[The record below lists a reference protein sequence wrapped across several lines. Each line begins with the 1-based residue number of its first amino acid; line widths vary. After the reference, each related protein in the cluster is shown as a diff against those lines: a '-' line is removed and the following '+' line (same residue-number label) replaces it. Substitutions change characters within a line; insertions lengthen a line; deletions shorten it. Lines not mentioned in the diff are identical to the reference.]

1 VKKIHFL
8 EKVLDLYICYYY
20 IYIMIASAQIK
31 PTYDELEAEVI
42 HLRFENSNLKRLLF
56 GQKRERF
63 EPEVNSMQLSFLSMP
78 VEDAPEKTE
87 KISYTRRKKSKKSK
101 PPSRQAL
108 PASLPRH
115 DIIIEPEED
124 VSGMKKIGE
133 EITEELEFEPG
144 KVYVNRYIRPK
155 YARGDD
161 GGVIVGI
168 LPMRPIEKGIPGP
181 GLLAHVSMSKYVDH
195 LPLYRQIGQ
204 FSRLGIELSQST
216 VCGWVRATYDVI
228 LPLVGLIREETLKT
242 DYLMADETTIRVLDP
257 GKKGKTHRGFYWVYY
272 DPLEP
277 SVFFDY
283 RKGRGR
289 DGPNDVLN
297 DFKGF
302 LQTDGY
308 TGYDE
313 VNARNTI
320 ISLACMAHARRYF
333 VEAKEIDPERAN
345 WMLHHIGLL
354 YKIERYAR
362 NQQFSYE
369 QRYQER
375 QKNAAVVMQV
385 IKDWLDVEVDRVLPK
400 NPIGK
405 AIQYM
410 RNQWPRLEVYLT
422 DGRLEIDNNLV
433 ENAIRPIALG
443 RKNYLFAGSHDGAVR
458 AAAIYTLMANA
469 KLQGV
474 EPFYYLRDVIKRIP
488 GHPVKKLDQLLPK
501 NWKLQ
506 FSS

>member
-1 VKKIHFL
+1 
-8 EKVLDLYICYYY
+8 
-20 IYIMIASAQIK
+20 MQSSTQTK
-31 PTYDELEAEVI
+31 PTYDQLEAEVI
-42 HLRFENSNLKRLLF
+42 QLRFENTNLKRLIF

-63 EPEVNSMQLSFLSMP
+63 EPEVDNNQLSFLNMP
-78 VEDAPEKTE
+78 VKEISEKLE
-87 KISYTRRKKSKKSK
+87 EISYTRKKKSTKNKR
-101 PPSRQAL
+101 PSRQAL

-155 YARGDD
+155 YAKPDD
-161 GGVIVGI
+161 SGIITGI

-181 GLLAHVSMSKYVDH
+181 GLLAHISMSKFLDH
-195 LPLYRQIGQ
+195 LPLNRQIGQ
-204 FSRLGIELSQST
+204 FSRIGIELPQST
-216 VCGWVRATYDVI
+216 LCGWVKATYDLI
-228 LPLVGLIREETLKT
+228 LPLVILIREKTLEMI
-242 DYLMADETTIRVLDP
+242 YLMVDETPIKVLDP
-257 GKKGKTHRGFYWVYY
+257 GKKGKTHRGYYWVYY
-272 DPLEP
+272 DPL
-277 SVFFDY
+277 SRQVFFDY

-289 DGPNDVLN
+289 DGPNEVLK
-297 DFKGF
+297 DFNGF

-313 VNARNTI
+313 VHARDTI
-320 ISLACMAHARRYF
+320 TSLACMAHARRYF
-333 VEAKEIDPERAN
+333 VEAKEIDQERAN

-362 NQQFSYE
+362 DEQFSYE
-369 QRYQER
+369 QRYEER
-375 QKNAAVVMQV
+375 QKNASVVMQV
-385 IKDWLDVEVDRVLPK
+385 IKDWLDVEADKVLPQ

-443 RKNYLFAGSHDGAVR
+443 RKNYLFAGSPDGAVR
-458 AAAIYTLMANA
+458 AAAIYTLLANA
-469 KLQGV
+469 KLHGI

-501 NWKLQ
+501 NWKVE